1 MATPGSARSYKDRKG
16 PRRKKLGDLLYDEVL
31 GLIMSG
37 QYPVGARLPTETD
50 LATRFD
56 VSRPVVREALAR
68 LREDGLVVSRQGSG
82 SYVNR
87 QPVGAVLHFAQVG
100 SVADIQRCFEFR
112 ADVEGGAAALAA
124 QRWSD
129 ETLEELRNALA
140 RLDEVTEDRGLGVD
154 ADFNFHMAVA
164 RATANRF
171 FVSTLASLQPHIT
184 FGMNLTRNLSLLRTQ
199 ERLAAV
205 KAEHHEIV
213 EAIRTR
219 NTDWARE
226 AMQVHLA
233 NARRRIF
240 EGTEER

>member
-1 MATPGSARSYKDRKG
+1 MAIPGSARPSNDREG

-31 GLIMSG
+31 SLIMSG

-87 QPVGAVLHFAQVG
+87 QPAGAVLHFAQVG

-124 QRWSD
+124 QRWSV

-140 RLDEVTEDRGLGVD
+140 RLDEVTEHRGLGVD
-154 ADFNFHMAVA
+154 ADFSFHMAVA
-164 RATANRF
+164 RATGNRF

-184 FGMNLTRNLSLLRTQ
+184 FGMNLTRNLSLLRAQ

-205 KAEHHEIV
+205 QAEHHEIV

-219 NTDWARE
+219 NADWARE

-240 EGTEER
+240 EGTEE